1 VDGELF
7 FSGGRMG
14 GCCTAAVA
22 KLLVRSLRSAQSLI

>member
-7 FSGGRMG
+7 FSGGLEG
-14 GCCTAAVA
+14 WCTAAVA